1 MAALL
6 NSILTEEDNYNG
18 IDIRNEL
25 PNDGDYVKMKM
36 KPSDDGA
43 VKEFAYGKVS
53 KIAKGR
59 VGQVIVDEDEYLL
72 SFELTIRQYFMENG
86 NVIYDKWNFKQPIIL
101 SDIINWRRITD
112 ADYRF
117 VNDAYENTSED
128 GPIQPQPEP
137 VLEQN
142 PITDVSIQGGR
153 RKTRRNR
160 RKTRRN
166 RRKTKRSRR

>member
-1 MAALL
+1 MA
-6 NSILTEEDNYNG
+6 NSIIAEEDNYVG
-18 IDIRNEL
+18 IDIRQQL

-53 KIAKGR
+53 KINKGT
-59 VGQVIVDEDEYLL
+59 VGQVIVDEDEYDLL
-72 SFELTIRQYFMENG
+72 FELTIRQYFMENG
-86 NVIYDKWNFKQPIIL
+86 SVLYDKWRFKQRIIL
-101 SDIINWRRITD
+101 GDIINWRTITFDEYQMIDD
-112 ADYRF
+112 AF
-117 VNDAYENTSED
+117 ENTSED

-137 VLEQN
+137 VLEES
-142 PITDVSIQGGR
+142 PITDVPIQGGR

-166 RRKTKRSRR
+166 RRKSRRSRK